1 MGRLFQEAVPCALI
15 KAGEKPGKKSPDV
28 SSILSQGRPWSFLW
42 KIIAAGVGDRAILQ
56 RVGSE
61 KGVIACKCWVTDVE
75 KFASEES
82 REMEWWGMNVEM
94 RNEG

>member
-1 MGRLFQEAVPCALI
+1 MRSQVRKALMCPPFYPREDPGASSGRSLLQE
-15 KAGEKPGKKSPDV
+15 
-28 SSILSQGRPWSFLW
+28 W
-42 KIIAAGVGDRAILQ
+42 GDRAILQ

-82 REMEWWGMNVEM
+82 REMEWWGDEC
-94 RNEG
+94 RNEK